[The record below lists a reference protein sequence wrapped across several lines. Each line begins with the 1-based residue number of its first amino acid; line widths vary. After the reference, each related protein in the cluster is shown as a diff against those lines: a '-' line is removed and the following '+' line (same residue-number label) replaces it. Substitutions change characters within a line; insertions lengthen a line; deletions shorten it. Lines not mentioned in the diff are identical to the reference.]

1 MPLAGTLVLMS
12 FSALACWRRR
22 WVVSEVTCDNK
33 AQPSFGQ
40 RGALGWYLGVDELP
54 DLVLLEKEVGVH
66 EVTCNNKAQP
76 RVRAASLSSQRGQK
90 CINV

>member
-1 MPLAGTLVLMS
+1 MTTRLSHHSDKEAP
-12 FSALACWRRR
+12 
-22 WVVSEVTCDNK
+22 
-33 AQPSFGQ
+33 
-40 RGALGWYLGVDELP
+40 LGWYLGVDELP